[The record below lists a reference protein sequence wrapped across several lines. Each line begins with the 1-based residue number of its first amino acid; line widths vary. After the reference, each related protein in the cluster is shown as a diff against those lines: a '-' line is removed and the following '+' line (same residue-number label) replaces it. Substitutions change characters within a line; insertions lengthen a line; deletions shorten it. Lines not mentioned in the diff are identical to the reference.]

1 MDMREANRNRQMFE
15 RLAQRYGGAEKLAQK
30 METGIMTGF
39 KPGNV
44 GDINRVVWP
53 FFFPF
58 SSQGDVNP
66 GQTVL
71 ESFSVTQEAGF
82 LWRTTTKAAFK
93 KVAGEYTY
101 LDPANFNDEL
111 GNANGLKFVI
121 RDAQSTREYHGRS
134 GQDLDTLGYANFPS
148 INSSTVFLLPNQTM
162 QIQFTNTH
170 ATNVYRPFVV
180 FFGYRL
186 RIEDA
191 QKILSTVSL

>member
-1 MDMREANRNRQMFE
+1 MDIRDANRNRQMFQ
-15 RLAQRYGGAEKLAQK
+15 RLAERYGGAEKLAEK
-30 METGIMTGF
+30 FERGILTGF
-39 KPGNV
+39 QPGNV

-58 SSQGDVNP
+58 SSQQDVNP

-82 LWRTTTKAAFK
+82 LWRTTTKAAFLK
-93 KVAGEYTY
+93 TGADYSY
-101 LDPANFNDEL
+101 LDPANYDDSQA
-111 GNANGLKFVI
+111 NANGLKFVI

-134 GQDLDTLGYANFPS
+134 GQDLDTLGHANFPT

-170 ATNVYRPFVV
+170 PTRVYRPYVV